1 MCSVPLG
8 CGLVPGISAEGF
20 MELSGSA
27 LIKRVALFRLGV
39 GLQQCLNN
47 RTVFAESLE
56 QKSRVLS
63 AVGLGGSSATR

>member
-39 GLQQCLNN
+39 
-47 RTVFAESLE
+47 VSSAVLE
-56 QKSRVLS
+56 QQNCLCREP
-63 AVGLGGSSATR
+63 GTEEQEGNF